1 MKYYIL
7 AGEASGDLHA
17 SNLVKA
23 ILKKKPDAEIR
34 AWGGDLMAASGAK
47 IEKHIRELA
56 FMGFAEVLMNLGKI
70 LNNFKAAKKNI
81 LDFQPDKVILVD
93 YPGFNMRMAK
103 WAKHQGFP
111 ITYYIAPQAWAWKEK
126 RVEKLKKYVDEL
138 IVILPFEEK
147 WFGER
152 GVATKYFG
160 HPLMDTDI
168 LQAPDRDAF
177 LGKNMMVT
185 KPIIALLPGSRSQ
198 ELLRMS
204 EVFIDVAKVFP
215 DYQFVVAGAPGKSES
230 DYKAYIDQGM
240 KVVFD
245 STYDLLHCSAAALV
259 TSGTATL
266 ETAIIG
272 TPLIVCYRASLG
284 TYLIAKNMI
293 KIPYIS
299 LVNLIANKNLV
310 PEILQKDCTVEHIKP
325 ALENILKDSSKQVQ
339 GFDTIRKQ
347 LGSAGVSDQIARNL

>member
-1 MKYYIL
+1 MLQIW
-7 AGEASGDLHA
+7 
-17 SNLVKA
+17 N
-23 ILKKKPDAEIR
+23 PDAEIR
-34 AWGGDLMAASGAK
+34 AWGGDLMKAAGAT
-47 IEKHIRELA
+47 IEKHVRELA

-70 LNNFKAAKKNI
+70 LSNFKDAKKNI
-81 LDFQPDKVILVD
+81 QEFQPDKIILVD

-103 WAKHQGFP
+103 WAKAQGYP
-111 ITYYIAPQAWAWKEK
+111 IIYYIAPQAWAWKEK

-147 WFGER
+147 WFGDR
-152 GVATKYFG
+152 GVTTKYFG
-160 HPLMDTDI
+160 HPLMDTKI
-168 LQAPDRDAF
+168 LDKPDREKF
-177 LGKNMMVT
+177 LGKNEEVT

-204 EVFIDVAKVFP
+204 KVFIDVAKAFP
-215 DYQFVVAGAPGKSES
+215 DYQFVVAGAPGKVNS
-230 DYKAYIDQGM
+230 DYMAYLEQGI
-240 KVVFD
+240 KVVFN
-245 STYDLLHCSAAALV
+245 STYDLLHCADAALV

-299 LVNLIANKNLV
+299 LVNLIADKKLV
-310 PEILQKDCTVEHIKP
+310 PEILQKECTVENIKP
-325 ALENILKDSSKQVQ
+325 VLEGLLKDSQEQKN
-339 GFDTIRKQ
+339 GFELIRRQ
-347 LGSAGVSDQIARNL
+347 LGNPGVSDQIAANI